1 MTLPCNGVR
10 EEPVS
15 QKESFRLQLMKK
27 ITFILTTLPTQK
39 KMRLVPWNFTIFLL
53 IKEPIEYSSGLG
65 IIIVVNDDR

>member
-27 ITFILTTLPTQK
+27 ITFILTTLRTQ

-53 IKEPIEYSSGLG
+53 IKEPIEYSSGVG
-65 IIIVVNDDR
+65 NNSS